1 MAFEAPAPPFEVS
14 TPVFEGPFDL
24 LYHLIVK
31 EQVDIYEVSL
41 SAIIEKF
48 LRELAGA
55 ETVALGPCTEFLV
68 IAASLVELKSR
79 RLLPGSDDIDLDDE
93 LLLDQR
99 DALLARLLEYKT
111 FKDASAALRLLL
123 DRAMRSVPRT
133 AGPEEPFA
141 SLVPDPLAAVTPLQ
155 IRDAA
160 RKALTP
166 RLQERIDLDAV
177 APLRIS
183 VREAVDIVLAGL
195 PRRGSITFR
204 QLTIGL
210 RARIDVIVRFL
221 AVLEL
226 FKQGIVDIEQAE
238 HFGEISIR
246 LLDEPAEIDLVAM
259 EADWGEHD
267 ATARARELDREREHA
282 SGLRRERDRDRDLD
296 DLDDLDGLDG
306 LGLGLDEPGDVDRL
320 GDPAR
325 ELETT

>member
-1 MAFEAPAPPFEVS
+1 MAFEAPAPAFEVS

-41 SAIIEKF
+41 SSIIEKF
-48 LRELAGA
+48 IRELA
-55 ETVALGPCTEFLV
+55 ELDQVALGPCTEFLV
-68 IAASLVELKSR
+68 IAASLVELKTR
-79 RLLPGSDDIDLDDE
+79 RLLPGSDDFDLDDE

-111 FKDASAALRLLL
+111 FKDASAALRQLL
-123 DRAMRSVPRT
+123 DRASRSVPRT
-133 AGPEEPFA
+133 VGPEEPFA
-141 SLVPDPLAAVTPLQ
+141 SLVPDPLAAVTPHQ

-183 VREAVDIVLAGL
+183 VREAVEIVLAGL

-210 RARIDVIVRFL
+210 RVRIDVIVRFL

-226 FKQGIVDIEQAE
+226 FKQGIVDIDQPEQ
-238 HFGEISIR
+238 FGDISIR
-246 LLDEPAEIDLVAM
+246 LLDEPTEIDLAAM
-259 EADWGEHD
+259 EADWGEQD
-267 ATARARELDREREHA
+267 ATARARETEREREHA
-282 SGLRRERDRDRDLD
+282 AGHRRDHERERDDEVDLVDALGGFGALGAVEVVD
-296 DLDDLDGLDG
+296 DPMRTL
-306 LGLGLDEPGDVDRL
+306 EP
-320 GDPAR
+320 
-325 ELETT
+325 T